1 MDGKK
6 VKGQGEFVESN
17 YVMNTQR
24 RKEGRS
30 LLLHFDV
37 SSAIKEA
44 RVLEARSGRV
54 FGRFEIQMIRER
66 LSRYPFVECNRMGQ
80 AGKPDDLLSGSL
92 TVVL

>member
-1 MDGKK
+1 M
-6 VKGQGEFVESN
+6 E
-17 YVMNTQR
+17 
-24 RKEGRS
+24 
-30 LLLHFDV
+30 LHFDV
-37 SSAIKEA
+37 PSADKEV

-66 LSRYPFVECNRMGQ
+66 LSRYPFVERNRMGQ